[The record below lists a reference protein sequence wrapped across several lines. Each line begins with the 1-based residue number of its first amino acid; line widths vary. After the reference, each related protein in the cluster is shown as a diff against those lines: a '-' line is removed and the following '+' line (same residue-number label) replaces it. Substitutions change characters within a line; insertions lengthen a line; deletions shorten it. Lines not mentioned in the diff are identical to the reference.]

1 MTNGWQDGP
10 GMSGTE
16 LERMARQA
24 WDAWRE
30 ALQQTAPHAG
40 SGAAPFSM
48 PGAGAGHGMFG
59 MPGGMP
65 GAAGGSAHPWRDA
78 VDWWSR
84 YAPAGNADV
93 GNLVERFN
101 GQARDWFGQM
111 QQLASRFAGQGG
123 TPKEIADAWRQVMG
137 GAEANPFAQMFGSLQ
152 SPGVEGFDAWMARV
166 APFLDGMRG
175 EQRDWLNLPT
185 FGVAREHQ
193 TRLQALAQ
201 AQADYQQSQQGYHEL
216 MARAS
221 QAAFG
226 IFERKLGEHAVPGQQ
241 IESPRALF
249 DLWIDAAEEAYAEIA
264 LSSEFR
270 TAYANQ
276 VNGQMRLRLAVQKEI
291 EQVCRMVDMPTR
303 TELDGA
309 HRKIADLERSLR
321 RLRDRVDVLSPR
333 TRSARASDRPVR
345 QTAPRAAAPNSSVDD
360 SAAGVRVAT
369 PVRAAGSGATAASK
383 RTPASKRASRNATP
397 APSAPKKTAAKK
409 VATKQAARNAA
420 ARATTGAA
428 IVDTA
433 SASPPAAATRKRRS
447 PATGNARVA
456 SRKSAMKQT
465 GTKKVV
471 SKKAAT
477 KQAATRQAAAKHAA
491 PSNAAATK
499 GATKKIASKKAARK
513 KAVPKK
519 LPATKTAPKTKSA
532 RQAAGTQTAAP
543 TRKSATSTRTRTRG
557 RAATAASPTTP
568 RTSRRTPSLPRG
580 RSRTATGAASATA
593 KPGRATRQVARTPA
607 RVAPVPNYGFI
618 SPIPSAPEPM
628 NDARAKRAA
637 TRKR

>member
-333 TRSARASDRPVR
+333 TRSAHASDRPVR
-345 QTAPRAAAPNSSVDD
+345 QTGPRAAAPNSSVDD

-409 VATKQAARNAA
+409 VARNAA

-456 SRKSAMKQT
+456 SSKSAMKQT
-465 GTKKVV
+465 DTKKVA

-477 KQAATRQAAAKHAA
+477 KQAATRQAVAKHAA

-519 LPATKTAPKTKSA
+519 LPATKTAPKTASA
-532 RQAAGTQTAAP
+532 KQTAAP